1 MFRWQT
7 QSCKHE
13 EVTQY
18 AQIDMSPF
26 DTFHSIRGLLCSK
39 NFDLLVTARLGSEGF
54 FVLETSVGPVRI
66 RRTRRISINTRE
78 QHTPVDAPVNIRYV
92 KACTLGKVNGP
103 LVCKTALPGNGLK
116 SAVVSLSPRVA
127 QSALPVWHAV
137 RREVP

>member
-26 DTFHSIRGLLCSK
+26 DTFHSNRGLLCSK
-39 NFDLLVTARLGSEGF
+39 NFNLLVTARCRLGSEGW

-66 RRTRRISINTRE
+66 R
-78 QHTPVDAPVNIRYV
+78 
-92 KACTLGKVNGP
+92 
-103 LVCKTALPGNGLK
+103 
-116 SAVVSLSPRVA
+116 
-127 QSALPVWHAV
+127 
-137 RREVP
+137 